1 MNRFSRRRAA
11 TEKHGNIKF
20 LIVGD
25 GIVKSET
32 EKLAADLKIDKDVIF
47 AGYIENVNDIVNIMD
62 ICTLTSEREALSIS
76 LIEGM
81 SIGKPAVAI
90 NGGGPGEVI
99 EDGKNGILINSLD
112 HTAFPETLSFYN
124 VKLVSNKEKR
134 RQMGEWGK
142 KIASEKFGAD
152 QMAQRLQ
159 QIYISLA
166 KRSNKNG

>member
-1 MNRFSRRRAA
+1 M
-11 TEKHGNIKF
+11 
-20 LIVGD
+20 IVGD
-25 GIVKSET
+25 GSVKSET

-112 HTAFPETLSFYN
+112 HTALANAIIE
-124 VKLVSNKEKR
+124 LVSNKEKR